1 MKVCDFISHIHDD
14 VLTFCTRLKSS
25 LANLQGF
32 IQSLWESKETMTIL
46 PWYTFPSWHMS
57 CLLMNWFI
65 INTWLLMTI
74 MNLLSMSESWIVNE
88 KFQGAILLVI
98 VNVVNG
104 SNGTMS
110 VITSSA
116 GGLFRLEL
124 FLPAD
129 YPMAPPKVR
138 FLTKIYI
145 TRTSIDWDASA

>member
-1 MKVCDFISHIHDD
+1 M
-14 VLTFCTRLKSS
+14 
-25 LANLQGF
+25 
-32 IQSLWESKETMTIL
+32 
-46 PWYTFPSWHMS
+46 
-57 CLLMNWFI
+57 
-65 INTWLLMTI
+65 
-74 MNLLSMSESWIVNE
+74 NE